1 MILIKPK
8 NKKMSNSK
16 NIQNIS
22 TLHFGAIVKKYID
35 KNKIAKASL
44 ARKLNISG
52 SAIIAYQKSAS
63 LKTSTLLEL
72 THALKHNF
80 FQDIASMLPANYST
94 DAPIDQTK
102 DRRIAELELENMILK
117 AEKAVLLLRG

>member
-1 MILIKPK
+1 
-8 NKKMSNSK
+8 MSNSH
-16 NIQNIS
+16 NIENS
-22 TLHFGAIVKKYID
+22 RSLHFGAIVKKYID

-63 LKTSTLLEL
+63 LNTGALLEM

-80 FQDIASMLPANYST
+80 FQDIASMLPKTYST
-94 DAPIDQTK
+94 DAPVDQTK
-102 DRRIAELELENMILK
+102 EQRIAELELENMILK